1 VRKQINEYQAINN
14 LQSSP
19 FSIEIFMEHDDRSAE
34 TDRLERGLLLGGGS
48 DPDPAHDRHLTDS
61 DEDEDEEPAL
71 YAASFAESE
80 EKFVKYQT
88 ARWVSYSLLLILAW
102 GIGLFML
109 VYLPVR
115 RYVLR
120 RDIRSRRLYITPNS
134 IVYKVNPFGIILLSS
149 LFSDCSRLVILS
161 CFVDMLTVRRPM
173 PFPCFGVLKKENHIL
188 LPSVAN
194 VLIEQG
200 YLQSVYGVYSIRIE
214 NIGVTRPPSDDVQI
228 LGVANPHAFRKAVL
242 IRLANMRAEV
252 ASGQDNPTMNADH
265 PSVAST
271 SPLRQLGHDSYP
283 QVEEL
288 AILQKLEEVGS
299 SVKRVETL
307 IQEQNLQTT

>member
-1 VRKQINEYQAINN
+1 
-14 LQSSP
+14 
-19 FSIEIFMEHDDRSAE
+19 MDHDDRSAE
-34 TDRLERGLLLGGGS
+34 TDRLERRLLLGGGS
-48 DPDPAHDRHLTDS
+48 DPYPAHDRYLTDS
-61 DEDEDEEPAL
+61 DKDEDEEPAL
-71 YAASFAESE
+71 YAASFGESE

-115 RYVLR
+115 RYILR

-134 IVYKVNPFGIILLSS
+134 IVYK
-149 LFSDCSRLVILS
+149 
-161 CFVDMLTVRRPM
+161 VRRPM

-200 YLQSVYGVYSIRIE
+200 YLQSLYGVYSIRIE
-214 NIGVTRPPSDDVQI
+214 SIGVTRPPSDDVQI

-252 ASGQDNPTMNADH
+252 ASRQDNPTMNTDH
-265 PSVAST
+265 PLVASM
-271 SPLRQLGHDSYP
+271 SPSRLPGHDSYP

-288 AILQKLEEVGS
+288 AILHKLEEVGS

-307 IQEQNLQTT
+307 IQEQNQQTT